1 MIGEATKTDLRGN
14 LRGFFE
20 RLVRGSARRLAVA
33 PAVGRVLDRLTEW
46 DEAVRSHWPFS
57 ALVGPDI
64 PPVSLA
70 GDGSRLLVRPAIL
83 GCIAITAITAGVSQ
97 QRSPFVLKQAGA
109 WFFGVPASGAK
120 PSTHG
125 LFLGLVAVY
134 GGLVLLVRAWYSLIR
149 TTSQLQ
155 AVPVR
160 KLVGVFALWTLPL
173 LLAPPLFSRDVYS
186 YVAQG
191 EMMSHHISPY
201 HFGPGV
207 LGGAPS
213 VTLVDKL
220 WLNTPA
226 PYGPLF
232 MQLDGILTSISFHHE
247 VPDLLL
253 LRLLALGGVGLIAAS
268 IPTLARSMGRD
279 AAYVFTLAVL
289 NPVTIL
295 HLVGGAHNDAL
306 MLGLMLAGLAVAKRG
321 RPVTGIVLCSLA
333 AAVKVPA
340 ALGILYIAWEWT
352 GTGLPL
358 RARVRPVVTAGL
370 VAGAVMGV
378 LTLVTGLGWSW
389 VLNLATP
396 GTVRS
401 WVAPA
406 TGAGILLTDL
416 AHLVGVGVSLH
427 GVLSVTRV
435 LGLGTAAVVGVRLL
449 LRCDQVGALRAM
461 GLTMLLVVVLGP
473 VVQPWYLSW
482 GLLLLT
488 PVAIGRI
495 RSLIIGLSVFSVLVG
510 LPGGRQLVW
519 DLLHANP
526 LSVALALLVCLGILT
541 VPLTPF
547 DRERFL
553 PRWRRRGDGP
563 GGQMSEP
570 ARGLDY
576 AGA

>member
-1 MIGEATKTDLRGN
+1 VIGEATKTDLRGN

-155 AVPVR
+155 GVPVR

-321 RPVTGIVLCSLA
+321 RPVAGIVLCSLA

-370 VAGAVMGV
+370 VAGAVMGA

-427 GVLSVTRV
+427 SVLSVTRV

>member
-1 MIGEATKTDLRGN
+1 
-14 LRGFFE
+14 
-20 RLVRGSARRLAVA
+20 
-33 PAVGRVLDRLTEW
+33 
-46 DEAVRSHWPFS
+46 
-57 ALVGPDI
+57 
-64 PPVSLA
+64 
-70 GDGSRLLVRPAIL
+70 
-83 GCIAITAITAGVSQ
+83 
-97 QRSPFVLKQAGA
+97 
-109 WFFGVPASGAK
+109 
-120 PSTHG
+120 
-125 LFLGLVAVY
+125 
-134 GGLVLLVRAWYSLIR
+134 
-149 TTSQLQ
+149 
-155 AVPVR
+155 
-160 KLVGVFALWTLPL
+160 
-173 LLAPPLFSRDVYS
+173 
-186 YVAQG
+186 
-191 EMMSHHISPY
+191 
-201 HFGPGV
+201 
-207 LGGAPS
+207 

-232 MQLDGILTSISFHHE
+232 MKLDGIITSISFHQE

-253 LRLLALGGVGLIAAS
+253 LRLLALGGVGLIALS

-289 NPVTIL
+289 NPLTIL

-321 RPVTGIVLCSLA
+321 RPVAGIVLCSLA

-370 VAGAVMGV
+370 VAGAVMGA

-427 GVLSVTRV
+427 SVLSVTRV